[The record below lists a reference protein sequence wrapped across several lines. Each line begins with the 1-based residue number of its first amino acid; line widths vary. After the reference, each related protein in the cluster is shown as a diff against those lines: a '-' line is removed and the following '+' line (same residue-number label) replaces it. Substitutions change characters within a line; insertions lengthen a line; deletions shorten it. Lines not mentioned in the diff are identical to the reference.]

1 MVAYGQPGADLA
13 VRAATHPVAPMS
25 HRRALLAAAILSG
38 ITTALQAQ
46 VNGYAEVTGLA
57 GTTLTIG
64 SVNETNGTF
73 EDGTEA
79 ILMQMQ
85 DDVIGANLLNNAAFG
100 NISTISSAG
109 FWEPVTIL
117 SHTEVGSI
125 PTSVTIAAPASHVFH
140 FGAKCAVQLIT
151 YPQRGTP
158 DFITTAP
165 MTALPWNGV
174 LGGVLAFQVT
184 GVFTIAHNLRAD
196 GAGFQGGVPSTNLDA
211 ACAATPYTSALTT
224 YGEKGGGIQRKDIAT
239 YSYARGK
246 FSNAG
251 GGGNP
256 DNAGG
261 GGGGNMTIGG
271 GGGGGYGCLSG
282 GLPGLNLNA
291 WILADRFFMGG
302 GGGGGQQNNGV
313 GGAGGA
319 GGGIIIV
326 KMQTLKT
333 VGPCAGVKISANG
346 SDGQSSVGA
355 PPDGAGAGG
364 AGGSI
369 YLFVN
374 TLDID
379 PTCAVTCEAN
389 GGNGGGVTNTD
400 PYPGNW
406 IDCGGGGGGGGQ
418 GLVMCGGGAGGSGG
432 SGWAGMSGFSSS
444 GSGGTH
450 DPGGG
455 HAPDGPGADGAGV
468 IGFPGSPGL
477 PVELLAFTGRPVTEG
492 VWLEWATA
500 TEHNSAS
507 FRIHRSA
514 DGITWDQVAQTPAAG
529 ESQSSIQYTELDR
542 SPLPGLAY
550 YLLEQIDLDGT
561 ATTYPMIAVD
571 RGKQQ
576 AIGAA
581 PNPAD
586 DHLTL
591 TSGEDGPLHVT
602 LTDPMGRVVLKLL
615 LNAGERTVPL
625 ATLVNGSYRMTVTGA
640 SGELLRTTM
649 IVQH

>member
-1 MVAYGQPGADLA
+1 
-13 VRAATHPVAPMS
+13 MS

-46 VNGYAEVTGLA
+46 VNGYAEVTALA
-57 GTTLTIG
+57 GNTLTIG
-64 SVNETNGTF
+64 SVNETSGTF

-79 ILMQMQ
+79 ILMQVQ
-85 DDVIGANLLNNAAFG
+85 DNVIGTNLTNNAAFG
-100 NISTISSAG
+100 NIAGISSAG
-109 FWEPVTIL
+109 FWEVVTIA
-117 SHTEVGSI
+117 SHTESGSI
-125 PTSVTIAAPASHVFH
+125 PTSVTIAAPATHVFH
-140 FGAKCAVQLIT
+140 FGVKCSVQLIT
-151 YPQRGTP
+151 FPQRGSP

-165 MTALPWNGV
+165 MTALPWNGTI
-174 LGGVLAFQVT
+174 GGVLAFQVT

-239 YSYARGK
+239 YYYARGK
-246 FSNAG
+246 FGNAG

-282 GLPGLNLNA
+282 GIPGLNLNA

-302 GGGGGQQNNGV
+302 GGGGGQQNNSV

-333 VGPCAGVKISANG
+333 VGPCAGLKISANG
-346 SDGQSSVGA
+346 MDGQSSIGA
-355 PPDGAGAGG
+355 PPDGAGGGG

-369 YLFVN
+369 FLFVN

-379 PTCAVTCEAN
+379 PTCSLSCEAN

-400 PYPGNW
+400 PFPGNW
-406 IDCGGGGGGGGQ
+406 VDCGGGGGGGGQ
-418 GLVMCGGGAGGSGG
+418 GLVMCGGGVGGSGG
-432 SGWAGMSGFSSS
+432 SGWAGMAGFASS
-444 GSGGTH
+444 GNGGTH

-455 HAPDGPGADGAGV
+455 HAPDAPGADGAGV

-477 PVELLAFTGRPVTEG
+477 PVELLAFTGRSGSEG
-492 VWLEWATA
+492 VWLEWSTA

-514 DGITWDQVAQTPAAG
+514 DGIAWDQVVQAPAAG
-529 ESQSSIQYTELDR
+529 ESQSSIYYTELDR

-550 YLLEQIDLDGT
+550 YLLEQIDLDGSS
-561 ATTYPMIAVD
+561 TTYPMIAVD
-571 RGKQQ
+571 RGNHQ

-586 DHLTL
+586 AHVIL
-591 TSGEDGPLHVT
+591 SAGEDGPLQVI
-602 LTDPMGRVVLKLL
+602 LIDAMGRVVLKVP

-625 ATLVNGSYRMTVTGA
+625 ATVANGSYRMTVTGA
-640 SGELLRTTM
+640 SGELLRTTV
-649 IVQH
+649 IVQHR

>member
-1 MVAYGQPGADLA
+1 MF
-13 VRAATHPVAPMS
+13 
-25 HRRALLAAAILSG
+25 HRRALLAAALLSG
-38 ITTALQAQ
+38 LAVSIQAQ
-46 VNGYAEVTGLA
+46 VNGYAEVTGLV
-57 GTTLTIG
+57 GNTLTIG
-64 SVNETNGTF
+64 MVNETNGTF
-73 EDGTEA
+73 EDGMEA
-79 ILMQMQ
+79 ILMQVQ
-85 DDVIGANLLNNAAFG
+85 DDVIGANLGNNAAFG
-100 NISTISSAG
+100 NIAAISSAG
-109 FWEPVTIL
+109 FWEPVTIAA
-117 SHTEVGSI
+117 HTESGGI
-125 PTSVTIAAPASHVFH
+125 PISVTLAAPVTHVYH

-151 YPQRGTP
+151 FPQRGSP
-158 DFITTAP
+158 DFITTAT

-174 LGGVLAFQVT
+174 IGGVLAFQVT
-184 GVFTIAHNLRAD
+184 GVFTIAHDLRAD
-196 GAGFQGGVPSTNLDA
+196 GAGLQGGVPSTNLDA

-224 YGEKGGGIQRKDIAT
+224 YGRKGDGIQRKDVST
-239 YSYARGK
+239 YYYARGK
-246 FSNAG
+246 FSNGG

-282 GLPGLNLNA
+282 GIPGLNLNA
-291 WILADRFFMGG
+291 WVLADRFFMGG

-326 KMQTLKT
+326 KMQTLRT
-333 VGPCAGVKISANG
+333 VGPCAGLKISANG
-346 SDGQSSVGA
+346 MDGQSSVGA
-355 PPDGAGAGG
+355 PPDGAGGGG

-369 YLFVN
+369 FLFVN

-379 PTCAVTCEAN
+379 PTCSVSCEAN

-400 PYPGNW
+400 PFPGNW

-418 GLVMCGGGAGGSGG
+418 GLVMCAGGVGGSGG
-432 SGWAGMSGFSSS
+432 SGWAGMAGFASS
-444 GSGGTH
+444 GHGGTH

-477 PVELLAFTGRPVTEG
+477 PVELLAFTGRPGAEG
-492 VWLEWATA
+492 VWLEWSTA
-500 TEHNSAS
+500 TEHNSAD

-514 DGITWDQVAQTPAAG
+514 DGVTWDLVVQAPAAG
-529 ESQSSIQYTELDR
+529 ESQSTLYYTELDR

-550 YLLEQIDLDGT
+550 YLLEQIDMDGSST
-561 ATTYPMIAVD
+561 IFPMIAVD
-571 RGKQQ
+571 RGDHE
-576 AIGAA
+576 ALGAA

-586 DHLTL
+586 AHVML
-591 TSGEDGPLHVT
+591 SAGEDGPLEVIMI
-602 LTDPMGRVVLKLL
+602 DAMGRVVLKVP

-625 ATLVNGSYRMTVTGA
+625 ATVANGSYRMMVTGA
-640 SGELLRTTM
+640 SGELFRTTVM
-649 IVQH
+649 VQH